1 MEVARAVAKEMGVKI
16 VFYEMPS
23 SAMLGKLRTGHVD
36 LIANQLELA
45 NDQRHA
51 DFDESSPYTYFHT
64 VIVGRTDENNI
75 HNLARIQGLRAAQS
89 PVDASLALAHYARI
103 IPAKDTEEALLF
115 VKDKRADIAFSSS
128 LSASE
133 YMKKYG
139 GALRLLWES
148 QGERHT
154 GFVLNKFNNAALFYI
169 NHALENLRLEGT
181 LRKLSLRFFKENA
194 TH

>member
-1 MEVARAVAKEMGVKI
+1 MGVKI

-89 PVDASLALAHYARI
+89 RVDYISLAPRPLRPHHPRFRT
-103 IPAKDTEEALLF
+103 P
-115 VKDKRADIAFSSS
+115 
-128 LSASE
+128 
-133 YMKKYG
+133 KK
-139 GALRLLWES
+139 LCCS
-148 QGERHT
+148 
-154 GFVLNKFNNAALFYI
+154 
-169 NHALENLRLEGT
+169 
-181 LRKLSLRFFKENA
+181 
-194 TH
+194 